1 MGMRS
6 QSRAEFPSG
15 LLQDYLSPYPN
26 WEMARTRRPSTYVPG
41 SEVINCLKR
50 AAQDMED
57 GMLGHVRIYY
67 ALASFIFAASAAHA
81 GELLP
86 MEAKSVSVGDLK
98 GVAYYT
104 IEKDGFQVVATME
117 SSDSQTP
124 IRFVATLLPGQKSLV
139 SVPQAIDQP
148 ELVLEFMR
156 VGDRIAVSAPNLSAI
171 QPGIQRTV
179 AAGD

>member
-1 MGMRS
+1 
-6 QSRAEFPSG
+6 
-15 LLQDYLSPYPN
+15 
-26 WEMARTRRPSTYVPG
+26 
-41 SEVINCLKR
+41 
-50 AAQDMED
+50 
-57 GMLGHVRIYY
+57 
-67 ALASFIFAASAAHA
+67 
-81 GELLP
+81 
-86 MEAKSVSVGDLK
+86 
-98 GVAYYT
+98 
-104 IEKDGFQVVATME
+104 ME